1 MYDLPEMTKA
11 KAVVAGIGT
20 TLTALTTA
28 LATVSVALS
37 DDALDLAEI
46 SAVLTAL
53 LTAGATIYAVWRTPN
68 KPVDQH
74 KRQ

>member
-11 KAVVAGIGT
+11 KAVVSGIGI

-28 LATVSVALS
+28 LAAVSVALN
-37 DDALDLAEI
+37 DDALDLTEI

-53 LTAGATIYAVWRTPN
+53 LTAGAAIYAVWRTPN
-68 KPVDQH
+68 KPVDQP